1 VEVKLCHGGMAM
13 FIRKTSIQKT
23 CQINRTFKTDG
34 TLTCYSCS
42 FYSICRLQFIF
53 FNATTK
59 ETFDFGLLFTE
70 APCGCVSALSTP
82 HQ

>member
-1 VEVKLCHGGMAM
+1 MELCHGGRAM

-42 FYSICRLQFIF
+42 FYSICRFQFIF
-53 FNATTK
+53 VMLLPK
-59 ETFDFGLLFTE
+59 KLLIVDFCSQKHLAG
-70 APCGCVSALSTP
+70 V
-82 HQ
+82 